1 MKITEF
7 VKKELQGWKNY
18 EIIGLFLI
26 IVFILTSAFLLEDSK
41 IAVCS
46 AICGILYTIIAGK
59 GKISCYFFGLLGSG
73 CYIWLSFNNALW
85 GNMLLYLCYYIPMQ
99 ILGIFR
105 WRKHLKAETNDIVKI
120 RLKDSDRLKIL
131 FLGIFGSVITAFILA
146 YLNDKSPIIDGITTF
161 MSILGMYFTVKRA
174 IEQWMVW
181 MIVNGLSF
189 LMWLNLFVHGA
200 KTFSTVIMWGVYFI
214 LAIYFY
220 VIWKKELSSVNEYN
234 GK

>member
-1 MKITEF
+1 MVNIK
-7 VKKELQGWKNY
+7 GWKKS
-18 EIIGLFLI
+18 EIIFLTAVILFI
-26 IVFILTSAFLLEDSK
+26 IVHAIIRNDSLTAVIS
-41 IAVCS
+41 AVC
-46 AICGILYTIIAGK
+46 GITYTFIAGK
-59 GKISCYFFGLLGSG
+59 GNPVCYLFGVTGSG
-73 CYIWLSFNNALW
+73 FYSYLAFQNLLW
-85 GNMLLYLCYYIPMQ
+85 GNLFLYLCYYIPMQ

>member
-26 IVFILTSAFLLEDSK
+26 IVFILASAFLLNDSK

-146 YLNDKSPIIDGITTF
+146 YFNDKSPIIDGITTF

-200 KTFSTVIMWGVYFI
+200 KTFSTVVMWGVYFI

-220 VIWKKELSSVNEYN
+220 VVWKKELSSVNEYN
-234 GK
+234 EK